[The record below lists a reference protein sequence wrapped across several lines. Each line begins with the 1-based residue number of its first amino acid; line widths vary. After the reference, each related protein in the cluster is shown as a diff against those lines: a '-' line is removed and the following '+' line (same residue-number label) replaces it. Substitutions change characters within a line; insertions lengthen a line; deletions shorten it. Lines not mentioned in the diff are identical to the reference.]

1 MEKVKIQCCILSPKL
16 WSASLFNEAPFNSI
30 ESFAKIKLYKNT
42 WNVMYIC
49 LFYDVVDQSNSL
61 FTGYQSNRIP
71 LPPPHPVSTFY
82 KACLARLI
90 RKPKSFLIS

>member
-1 MEKVKIQCCILSPKL
+1 MECETF
-16 WSASLFNEAPFNSI
+16 FNEAPFNSI
-30 ESFAKIKLYKNT
+30 ESFAKIKVYKNT

-49 LFYDVVDQSNSL
+49 LFYDVVDQSN
-61 FTGYQSNRIP
+61 RI
-71 LPPPHPVSTFY
+71 LPPPPPPPPCIYLFIFY

>member
-1 MEKVKIQCCILSPKL
+1 MECETF
-16 WSASLFNEAPFNSI
+16 FNEAPFNSI

-49 LFYDVVDQSNSL
+49 LFYDVVDQSN
-61 FTGYQSNRIP
+61 RIP
-71 LPPPHPVSTFY
+71 PSPPRPHPVSTFY

>member
-1 MEKVKIQCCILSPKL
+1 MLYVVSKVMECETF
-16 WSASLFNEAPFNSI
+16 FNEAPFNSI

-49 LFYDVVDQSNSL
+49 LFYDVVDQSN
-61 FTGYQSNRIP
+61 RIP
-71 LPPPHPVSTFY
+71 PPPTPNPVSTFY

>member
-1 MEKVKIQCCILSPKL
+1 MLYIVSKVMECETF
-16 WSASLFNEAPFNSI
+16 FNEAPFNSI

-42 WNVMYIC
+42 GNVMYIC
-49 LFYDVVDQSNSL
+49 LFYDVVDQSN
-61 FTGYQSNRIP
+61 RIP
-71 LPPPHPVSTFY
+71 PSPRPHPVSTFY

>member
-1 MEKVKIQCCILSPKL
+1 MLYVVSKVMECETF
-16 WSASLFNEAPFNSI
+16 FNEAPFNSI
-30 ESFAKIKLYKNT
+30 ESFAKIKLCKNT

-49 LFYDVVDQSNSL
+49 LFYDVVDQSN
-61 FTGYQSNRIP
+61 RIP
-71 LPPPHPVSTFY
+71 PFPPHPVSTFY